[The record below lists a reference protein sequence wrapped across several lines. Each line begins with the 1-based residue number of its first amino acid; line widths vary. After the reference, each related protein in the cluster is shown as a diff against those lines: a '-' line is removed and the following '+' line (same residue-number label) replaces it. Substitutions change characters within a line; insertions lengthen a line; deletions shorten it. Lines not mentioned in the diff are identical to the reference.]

1 MQGSALQ
8 RRLPEG
14 DSQTRLSLE
23 QLTLNAPNMFKEK
36 AFIAQGTFG
45 MVY

>member
-1 MQGSALQ
+1 MKRSALQ

-14 DSQTRLSLE
+14 DTHARLTLE